1 MGGDEQDDPFSD
13 QIAQNNA
20 EMERQRQA
28 LVQRRVDIIKSQGQ
42 PVWDRQ
48 ETAKPQPTD
57 LVSALTQRLKG
68 R

>member
-48 ETAKPQPTD
+48 ETVKPPTD

>member
-1 MGGDEQDDPFSD
+1 MGGEDQDDPFSD

-20 EMERQRQA
+20 ELERQRQA

-42 PVWDRQ
+42 PVWDR
-48 ETAKPQPTD
+48 TPDLKPQQTD
-57 LVSALTQRLKG
+57 IVSALTQRLKG